1 MINYEEE
8 QKKYHPSMDVN
19 EAEDAIYSR
28 DLTDVTDILR
38 EMMRCIYCNTPLAA
52 IDYCPGCGADVTLQK
67 RIVRISNLLYN
78 EGLEK
83 ALVRDMEGAITCLKR
98 SLKFNKENIDARNL
112 LGLCYYETGEAVS
125 ALCEWVISK
134 NLKGEDNIAD
144 SYINELQS
152 NKNRLDTINQTIRKY
167 NQSVLYC
174 REDNEDMAIIQLK
187 KVISQNSKFV
197 KAYQLLALLYMKRQ
211 EYERAR
217 KLLKKA
223 ANIDT
228 TNTTTLRYL
237 QEIEDVTGKS
247 TRVGKKHWRFEK
259 EKEEAVSGTLRYM
272 SGTEMVIQPTTFR
285 DSSTI
290 ATFINIILGILL
302 GGAIVWFLVVPAN
315 RQEVND
321 EANRQV
327 TDANTKLASEAAR
340 AQDLQ
345 DEIDGY
351 KSQVD
356 SANQDKEDALKK
368 AQSYDDLLA
377 AVNKYVSGDVSGA
390 STAVAALDASD
401 FDGNAKTLY
410 DSMASAVGTSLFS
423 QYYNTGATAYLAGDY
438 TTAADQLQ
446 KAVDADTERKSS
458 DYAQAMLCLGISYY
472 QLGQQDKA
480 NEILNKF
487 TEYYPNQAS
496 QAQGY
501 ITSGSGK
508 TSGSDNAADVS
519 GLGDAATGQTA
530 NNTRTSTTTGGQD
543 ITVYDQDGTTTG
555 GSLPAPDS
563 YVAWTDP
570 TTGLQYDQY
579 GNLMSGQ

>member
-1 MINYEEE
+1 
-8 QKKYHPSMDVN
+8 
-19 EAEDAIYSR
+19 
-28 DLTDVTDILR
+28 
-38 EMMRCIYCNTPLAA
+38 MRCIYCNTPLAA

-401 FDGNAKTLY
+401 FEGNAKTLY

-446 KAVDADTERKSS
+446 KAIDADTERKSS

-508 TSGSDNAADVS
+508 TSGNDNAADVS

-530 NNTRTSTTTGGQD
+530 DNTRTSTTTGGQD
-543 ITVYDQDGTTTG
+543 ITVYDQSGTTTG
-555 GSLPAPDS
+555 SSLPAPDS

-579 GNLMSGQ
+579 GNLMPGQ

>member
-1 MINYEEE
+1 
-8 QKKYHPSMDVN
+8 
-19 EAEDAIYSR
+19 
-28 DLTDVTDILR
+28 
-38 EMMRCIYCNTPLAA
+38 MRCIYCNTPLAA

-187 KVISQNSKFV
+187 KVISQNPKFV

-259 EKEEAVSGTLRYM
+259 EKEDAVSGTLRYM

-401 FDGNAKTLY
+401 FEGNAKTLY
-410 DSMASAVGTSLFS
+410 ESMASAVGTSLFS

-487 TEYYPNQAS
+487 IEYYPNQAS

-501 ITSGSGK
+501 ITSGSSK
-508 TSGSDNAADVS
+508 TSGNNNAADVS

-530 NNTRTSTTTGGQD
+530 NNTQTSTTNGGD
-543 ITVYDQDGTTTG
+543 ITIYNQDGTTG
-555 GSLPAPDS
+555 GSSLPASDS

>member
-1 MINYEEE
+1 
-8 QKKYHPSMDVN
+8 
-19 EAEDAIYSR
+19 
-28 DLTDVTDILR
+28 
-38 EMMRCIYCNTPLAA
+38 MRCIYCNTPLAA

-237 QEIEDVTGKS
+237 QEIEDMTGKS

-401 FDGNAKTLY
+401 FEGNAKTLY

-446 KAVDADTERKSS
+446 KAIDADTERKSS

-508 TSGSDNAADVS
+508 TSGNDNAADVS

-530 NNTRTSTTTGGQD
+530 NNTQTSTTTGDQD
-543 ITVYDQDGTTTG
+543 ITVYDQSGTTTG
-555 GSLPAPDS
+555 SSLPAPDS

-579 GNLMSGQ
+579 GNLMPGQ

>member
-1 MINYEEE
+1 
-8 QKKYHPSMDVN
+8 
-19 EAEDAIYSR
+19 
-28 DLTDVTDILR
+28 
-38 EMMRCIYCNTPLAA
+38 MRCIYCNTPLAA

-401 FDGNAKTLY
+401 FDGSAKTLY

-579 GNLMSGQ
+579 GNLMPGQ

>member
-1 MINYEEE
+1 
-8 QKKYHPSMDVN
+8 
-19 EAEDAIYSR
+19 
-28 DLTDVTDILR
+28 
-38 EMMRCIYCNTPLAA
+38 MRCIYCNTPLAA
-52 IDYCPGCGADVTLQK
+52 IDYCPGCGADITLQK

-237 QEIEDVTGKS
+237 QEIEDATGKS
-247 TRVGKKHWRFEK
+247 TRVGTKHWRFEK

-446 KAVDADTERKSS
+446 KAVDADTERKSP

-530 NNTRTSTTTGGQD
+530 DNTRTSTTTGGQD

>member
-1 MINYEEE
+1 
-8 QKKYHPSMDVN
+8 
-19 EAEDAIYSR
+19 
-28 DLTDVTDILR
+28 
-38 EMMRCIYCNTPLAA
+38 MRCIYCNTPLAA
-52 IDYCPGCGADVTLQK
+52 IDYCPGGGADVTLQK

>member
-1 MINYEEE
+1 
-8 QKKYHPSMDVN
+8 
-19 EAEDAIYSR
+19 
-28 DLTDVTDILR
+28 
-38 EMMRCIYCNTPLAA
+38 MRCIYCNTPLAA

-530 NNTRTSTTTGGQD
+530 NNTRTSTTTGGPD
-543 ITVYDQDGTTTG
+543 STVYDQDGTTTG

>member
-1 MINYEEE
+1 M
-8 QKKYHPSMDVN
+8 VT
-19 EAEDAIYSR
+19 SR
-28 DLTDVTDILR
+28 R
-38 EMMRCIYCNTPLAA
+38 
-52 IDYCPGCGADVTLQK
+52 
-67 RIVRISNLLYN
+67 
-78 EGLEK
+78 
-83 ALVRDMEGAITCLKR
+83 R
-98 SLKFNKENIDARNL
+98 S
-112 LGLCYYETGEAVS
+112 G
-125 ALCEWVISK
+125 
-134 NLKGEDNIAD
+134 
-144 SYINELQS
+144 
-152 NKNRLDTINQTIRKY
+152 
-167 NQSVLYC
+167 
-174 REDNEDMAIIQLK
+174 
-187 KVISQNSKFV
+187 
-197 KAYQLLALLYMKRQ
+197 
-211 EYERAR
+211 
-217 KLLKKA
+217 
-223 ANIDT
+223 
-228 TNTTTLRYL
+228 
-237 QEIEDVTGKS
+237 
-247 TRVGKKHWRFEK
+247 
-259 EKEEAVSGTLRYM
+259 
-272 SGTEMVIQPTTFR
+272 

-530 NNTRTSTTTGGQD
+530 DNTQGSSTTTGGQD
-543 ITVYDQDGTTTG
+543 ITV
-555 GSLPAPDS
+555 
-563 YVAWTDP
+563 
-570 TTGLQYDQY
+570 
-579 GNLMSGQ
+579 

>member
-1 MINYEEE
+1 
-8 QKKYHPSMDVN
+8 
-19 EAEDAIYSR
+19 
-28 DLTDVTDILR
+28 
-38 EMMRCIYCNTPLAA
+38 MRCIYCNTPLAA

-134 NLKGEDNIAD
+134 NLKGEENIAD
-144 SYINELQS
+144 SYIDELQS

-187 KVISQNSKFV
+187 KVISQNPKFV

-259 EKEEAVSGTLRYM
+259 EKDEAVSGTLRYM

-356 SANQDKEDALKK
+356 SANQEKEDALKK

-446 KAVDADTERKSS
+446 KAVDADTERKST

-501 ITSGSGK
+501 ITSGSDT
-508 TSGSDNAADVS
+508 TSGSNNAADVS

-530 NNTRTSTTTGGQD
+530 SNTQTSTTGSND
-543 ITVYDQDGTTTG
+543 ITIYNEDGTTG
-555 GSLPAPDS
+555 SSSLPASDS

-570 TTGLQYDQY
+570 TTGLEYDQY

>member
-1 MINYEEE
+1 
-8 QKKYHPSMDVN
+8 
-19 EAEDAIYSR
+19 
-28 DLTDVTDILR
+28 
-38 EMMRCIYCNTPLAA
+38 MRCIYCNTPLAA

-401 FDGNAKTLY
+401 FEGNAKTLY

-446 KAVDADTERKSS
+446 KAIDADTERKSS

-508 TSGSDNAADVS
+508 TSGNDNAADVS

-530 NNTRTSTTTGGQD
+530 NNTQTSTTTGDQD
-543 ITVYDQDGTTTG
+543 ITVYDQSGTTTG
-555 GSLPAPDS
+555 SSLPAPDS

>member
-1 MINYEEE
+1 
-8 QKKYHPSMDVN
+8 
-19 EAEDAIYSR
+19 
-28 DLTDVTDILR
+28 
-38 EMMRCIYCNTPLAA
+38 MRCIYCNTPLAA

-446 KAVDADTERKSS
+446 KAIDADTERKSS

-508 TSGSDNAADVS
+508 TSGSNNAADVS

-530 NNTRTSTTTGGQD
+530 DNTRTSTTTGGQD

>member
-1 MINYEEE
+1 
-8 QKKYHPSMDVN
+8 
-19 EAEDAIYSR
+19 
-28 DLTDVTDILR
+28 
-38 EMMRCIYCNTPLAA
+38 MRCIYCNTPLAA

-508 TSGSDNAADVS
+508 KSGSDNAADVS

-555 GSLPAPDS
+555 DSLPAPDS

>member
-1 MINYEEE
+1 
-8 QKKYHPSMDVN
+8 
-19 EAEDAIYSR
+19 
-28 DLTDVTDILR
+28 
-38 EMMRCIYCNTPLAA
+38 MRCIYCNTPLAA
-52 IDYCPGCGADVTLQK
+52 IDYCPGCGADITLQK

-247 TRVGKKHWRFEK
+247 TRVGKKHWRLEK

-401 FDGNAKTLY
+401 FDGSAKTLY

-446 KAVDADTERKSS
+446 KAIDADTERKSS

-530 NNTRTSTTTGGQD
+530 DNTRTSTTTGGQD

-555 GSLPAPDS
+555 GSLPASDS

>member
-1 MINYEEE
+1 
-8 QKKYHPSMDVN
+8 
-19 EAEDAIYSR
+19 
-28 DLTDVTDILR
+28 
-38 EMMRCIYCNTPLAA
+38 MRCIYCNTPLAA
-52 IDYCPGCGADVTLQK
+52 IDYCPGCGADVTIQK

-134 NLKGEDNIAD
+134 NLKKEGNPAD
-144 SYINELQS
+144 FYLNQLQS

-167 NQSVLYC
+167 NQSVMYC

-187 KVISQNSKFV
+187 KVISQNPKLV

-237 QEIEDVTGKS
+237 QEIEDATGKS
-247 TRVGKKHWRFEK
+247 TSLNRKHKKYEK
-259 EKEEAVSGTLRYM
+259 EKDEAVTGTLRYM

-315 RQEVND
+315 RQSVND
-321 EANRQV
+321 RANQQV
-327 TDANTKLASEAAR
+327 TDANTKLATEAAR
-340 AQDLQ
+340 AQDLA
-345 DEIDGY
+345 DEIEGY
-351 KSQVD
+351 QQKVER
-356 SANQDKEDALKK
+356 AEQDRDDALAK
-368 AQSYDDLLA
+368 AESYNDLLTA
-377 AVNKYVSGDVSGA
+377 ANLFVSGDATSA
-390 STAVAALDASD
+390 SSAVAALNGDD
-401 FDGNAKTLY
+401 FEGNAKALY

-423 QYYNTGATAYLAGDY
+423 QYYNAGATAYLAGDY
-438 TTAADQLQ
+438 ATAADQLQ
-446 KAVDADTERKSS
+446 KAVDADKERKSA
-458 DYAQAMLCLGISYY
+458 DYSQAMLCLGISYY
-472 QLGQQDKA
+472 QLGDQSKA
-480 NEILNKF
+480 NEILNQF
-487 TEYYPNQAS
+487 AQYYPNQAG
-496 QAQGY
+496 QIQGY
-501 ITSGSGK
+501 VTVSGS
-508 TSGSDNAADVS
+508 SNSPADNAADIS
-519 GLGDAATGQTA
+519 GLGDAATGQRAEGTGDTA
-530 NNTRTSTTTGGQD
+530 GTGQTGDIEILGNQGQSTT
-543 ITVYDQDGTTTG
+543 
-555 GSLPAPDS
+555 GSHPDS
-563 YVAWTDP
+563 YAAWTDP
-570 TTGLQYDQY
+570 NTGLQYDQY
-579 GNLMSGQ
+579 GELMPGQ

>member
-1 MINYEEE
+1 
-8 QKKYHPSMDVN
+8 
-19 EAEDAIYSR
+19 
-28 DLTDVTDILR
+28 
-38 EMMRCIYCNTPLAA
+38 MRCIYCNTPLAA

-401 FDGNAKTLY
+401 FDGNAKTFY

-579 GNLMSGQ
+579 GNLMPGQ

>member
-1 MINYEEE
+1 
-8 QKKYHPSMDVN
+8 
-19 EAEDAIYSR
+19 
-28 DLTDVTDILR
+28 
-38 EMMRCIYCNTPLAA
+38 MRCIYCNTPLAA

-247 TRVGKKHWRFEK
+247 TRVGKKHWRLEK

-530 NNTRTSTTTGGQD
+530 DNTRTSTTTGGQD

-555 GSLPAPDS
+555 GSLPASYS

>member
-1 MINYEEE
+1 
-8 QKKYHPSMDVN
+8 
-19 EAEDAIYSR
+19 
-28 DLTDVTDILR
+28 
-38 EMMRCIYCNTPLAA
+38 MRCIYCNTPLAA

-508 TSGSDNAADVS
+508 TSGNDNAADVS

-530 NNTRTSTTTGGQD
+530 NNTRTSTTTGDQD
-543 ITVYDQDGTTTG
+543 ITVYDQSGTTTG
-555 GSLPAPDS
+555 SSLPAPDS

>member
-1 MINYEEE
+1 
-8 QKKYHPSMDVN
+8 
-19 EAEDAIYSR
+19 
-28 DLTDVTDILR
+28 
-38 EMMRCIYCNTPLAA
+38 MRCIYCNTPLAA
-52 IDYCPGCGADVTLQK
+52 IDYCPGCGADITLQK

-247 TRVGKKHWRFEK
+247 TRVGKKHWRLEK

-446 KAVDADTERKSS
+446 KAVDADTERKSP

-530 NNTRTSTTTGGQD
+530 DNTRTSTTTGGQD

-579 GNLMSGQ
+579 GNLISGQ

>member
-1 MINYEEE
+1 
-8 QKKYHPSMDVN
+8 
-19 EAEDAIYSR
+19 
-28 DLTDVTDILR
+28 
-38 EMMRCIYCNTPLAA
+38 MRCIYCNTPLAA

-401 FDGNAKTLY
+401 FEGNAKTLY

-446 KAVDADTERKSS
+446 KAIDADTERKSS

-530 NNTRTSTTTGGQD
+530 DNTRTSTTTGGQD
-543 ITVYDQDGTTTG
+543 ITVYDQSGTTTG
-555 GSLPAPDS
+555 SSLPAPDS

>member
-1 MINYEEE
+1 
-8 QKKYHPSMDVN
+8 
-19 EAEDAIYSR
+19 
-28 DLTDVTDILR
+28 
-38 EMMRCIYCNTPLAA
+38 MRCIYCNTPLAA

-390 STAVAALDASD
+390 SIAVAALDASD
-401 FDGNAKTLY
+401 FEGNAKTLY

>member
-1 MINYEEE
+1 
-8 QKKYHPSMDVN
+8 
-19 EAEDAIYSR
+19 
-28 DLTDVTDILR
+28 
-38 EMMRCIYCNTPLAA
+38 MRCIYCNTPLAA

-401 FDGNAKTLY
+401 FEGNAKTLY

-446 KAVDADTERKSS
+446 KAIDADTERKSS

-508 TSGSDNAADVS
+508 ASGNDNAADVS

-530 NNTRTSTTTGGQD
+530 NNTQTSTTTGDQD
-543 ITVYDQDGTTTG
+543 ITVYDQSGTTTG
-555 GSLPAPDS
+555 SSLPAPDS